1 MSTIAL
7 TQSEADTLL
16 RIAKIKVD
24 NQEWQYPGLAGNLA
38 IPLVSHDRREN
49 FLLDISRARIV
60 LQRGKYQ
67 LRARNT
73 IILARLDF
81 GGPPHRNPGENRDI
95 PCPHLHLYREGLGHK
110 YAIPIPTDSFPNLSD
125 LWQTLQDFM
134 RFCNITE
141 PPNIKRGL
149 WA

>member
-1 MSTIAL
+1 MSSVSL
-7 TQSEADTLL
+7 TQAEADALL
-16 RIAKIKVD
+16 KIAKTKVD
-24 NQEWQYPGLAGNLA
+24 GQAWQYPGLSGALS
-38 IPLVSHDRREN
+38 IPLLSTDKRES

-67 LRARNT
+67 MRARNT
-73 IILARLDF
+73 HILARLDF
-81 GGPPHRNPGENRDI
+81 GGPPHRNPDGVEF
-95 PCPHLHLYREGLGHK
+95 PCPHLHVYREGYGDK
-110 YAIPIPTDSFPNLSD
+110 FAVPIPTNIFINPSD

-134 RFCNITE
+134 RFCNITD